1 MADTDRERIF
11 EPFYRG
17 RTAGATL
24 GSAYASP
31 LGPCPGVPSEKVVN
45 LVDEFVWTTAR
56 PYAPGAIL
64 QAPSRCLQFSTNSGV
79 PRLGQAWPRP
89 NTPSAHERRR
99 TAKGVA

>member
-1 MADTDRERIF
+1 VADTDRERIF

-45 LVDEFVWTTAR
+45 LVDESVWTAAK
-56 PYAPGAIL
+56 PYALGATL
-64 QAPSRCLQFSTNSGV
+64 QTPSRRLQFFANSGI

-89 NTPSAHERRR
+89 NTPSAH
-99 TAKGVA
+99 